1 MVERLAG
8 ARTLVGELVGDR
20 ADAWDLAGELP
31 LAVLRELGGLG
42 ALCAQV
48 PPEYGGLGLSSLD
61 NGELTAHTGSLC
73 SSVRSVQTSQG
84 MAAWT
89 IARLGTAEQR
99 RACLTELTS
108 GGLAA
113 MAFSEPDAGS
123 DLSAIETRIEPDGD
137 EVVVTGRKVWVT
149 AAAYADL
156 IVVVGRFGPDAAVV
170 VVPATAPGVHVE
182 RVPDPVGCRAAGH
195 ADVRLDSVRLPAGAV
210 LGGGG
215 QALSMVVTTAL
226 TYGRM
231 SVAWGCVGILRA
243 CLRESTAH
251 ARSRSQFGRPLAEHQ
266 LVARRLAELLVAERV
281 ATTTCE
287 HASGCWDSGDPDLAV
302 QAVLAKHVSSGNA
315 ARGAASAVQMLASR
329 AAQDGTPVAR
339 AYRDAK
345 LMEIIEGTTEICQIV
360 LAQHAMATAGRNH
373 G

>member
-1 MVERLAG
+1 MVEHLAD
-8 ARTLVGELVGDR
+8 AQALVGELVGDR
-20 ADAWDLAGELP
+20 ANSWDLAGELP
-31 LAVLRELGGLG
+31 LAMLRELGSRG

-48 PPEYGGLGLSSLD
+48 SPEYGGLGLSSLG

-84 MAAWT
+84 MAAWA
-89 IARLGTAEQR
+89 ISRLGTTEQQ
-99 RACLTELTS
+99 RAYLTELTG

-156 IVVVGRFGPDAAVV
+156 IVAVGRFGSDAAVV
-170 VVPATAPGVHVE
+170 VIPATTRGVHVE
-182 RVPDPVGCRAAGH
+182 RVPNPAGCRAAGH
-195 ADVRLDSVRLPAGAV
+195 ADVRFDSVRLPASAV

-215 QALSMVVTTAL
+215 QSLSMVITTAL

-251 ARSRSQFGRPLAEHQ
+251 ARSRSQFDKPLAEHQ
-266 LVARRLAELLVAERV
+266 LVARRLAELLVSEQV
-281 ATTTCE
+281 ATRTCE
-287 HASGCWDSGDPDLAV
+287 HASGCWDSGDPGLAV

-315 ARGAASAVQMLASR
+315 AQGTASAVQILASR

-360 LAQHAMATAGRNH
+360 LAQHAMAMGARNH